1 MGKALKALSKAGN
14 VAKSVGKKVGSA
26 GNKATETALG
36 SDGKSLFFL
45 ILSFVCIWLI
55 LDMFYGNKIIKQLVD
70 SIFSGSDS
78 SMGSDNSQVKADVSD
93 STKATSSNS
102 KASSSSIDKSNS
114 TVSGATSNKSFPYQT
129 GDEQR
134 KDAIKEQSKNNTT
147 GSAGNF
153 SASFP
158 ILNNNTVSGKGTTTG
173 GNSGNFPTN

>member
-14 VAKSVGKKVGSA
+14 VAKNAGKKVGSA

-70 SIFSGSDS
+70 SIFGESDS
-78 SMGSDNSQVKADVSD
+78 STPTTTD
-93 STKATSSNS
+93 SSTSGAVEKN
-102 KASSSSIDKSNS
+102 NS
-114 TVSGATSNKSFPYQT
+114 TVAGATKNKSFPYQT
-129 GDEQR
+129 GNEQR
-134 KDAIKEQSKNNTT
+134 ENNINTQSKNNTT
-147 GSAGNF
+147 GSAGNS

-158 ILNNNTVSGKGTTTG
+158 VN
-173 GNSGNFPTN
+173 

>member
-14 VAKSVGKKVGSA
+14 VAKNVGKKAGSA

-70 SIFSGSDS
+70 SIFGESDS
-78 SMGSDNSQVKADVSD
+78 STPTTKD
-93 STKATSSNS
+93 SSTSEAVEKN
-102 KASSSSIDKSNS
+102 NS
-114 TVSGATSNKSFPYQT
+114 TVAGATNNKSFPYQT
-129 GDEQR
+129 GNEQR
-134 KDAIKEQSKNNTT
+134 ENNINTQSQNNIT
-147 GSAGNF
+147 GSAGNS

-158 ILNNNTVSGKGTTTG
+158 VN
-173 GNSGNFPTN
+173 

>member
-14 VAKSVGKKVGSA
+14 VAKNVGKKAGSA

-70 SIFSGSDS
+70 SIFGESNSSTPTTTDS
-78 SMGSDNSQVKADVSD
+78 S
-93 STKATSSNS
+93 TSESVEKN
-102 KASSSSIDKSNS
+102 NS
-114 TVSGATSNKSFPYQT
+114 TVAGATNNKSFPYQT
-129 GDEQR
+129 GNEQR
-134 KDAIKEQSKNNTT
+134 ENNLNTQGKNNAT
-147 GSAGNF
+147 GSAGNS

-158 ILNNNTVSGKGTTTG
+158 VN
-173 GNSGNFPTN
+173 

>member
-14 VAKSVGKKVGSA
+14 VAKNVGKKAGSA

-70 SIFSGSDS
+70 SIFGESDS
-78 SMGSDNSQVKADVSD
+78 STPTTTD
-93 STKATSSNS
+93 SSTSEAVEKN
-102 KASSSSIDKSNS
+102 NS
-114 TVSGATSNKSFPYQT
+114 TVAGATNNKSFPYQT
-129 GDEQR
+129 GNEQR
-134 KDAIKEQSKNNTT
+134 ENSINAQIKNNTT
-147 GSAGNF
+147 GSAGNS

-158 ILNNNTVSGKGTTTG
+158 VN
-173 GNSGNFPTN
+173 